1 MAWVP
6 KLTGDCAVTIACD
19 QRPVYLDDDNNDAHD
34 EKDDNDDFV
43 VMVVI
48 ETSKLLAIVGLKAF
62 KHMFTSSTGGDD
74 KVNGNEFPINK

>member
-1 MAWVP
+1 MKKMIMVT
-6 KLTGDCAVTIACD
+6 LTVI
-19 QRPVYLDDDNNDAHD
+19 
-34 EKDDNDDFV
+34 